1 MNPNEVQ
8 FCPARTYVDYGQV
21 QYADFSKV
29 AVQDFS
35 KVQYFVPSDSE
46 EEEEEEDDAI
56 EEGKLGVHLS
66 WSQESPAN
74 SKRRR
79 RR

>member
-1 MNPNEVQ
+1 MNNPNEVQ

-35 KVQYFVPSDSE
+35 NVQYFEPSDSDD
-46 EEEEEEDDAI
+46 EDDAI
-56 EEGKLGVHLS
+56 EEGKPICPVPSSLT
-66 WSQESPAN
+66 
-74 SKRRR
+74 
-79 RR
+79 